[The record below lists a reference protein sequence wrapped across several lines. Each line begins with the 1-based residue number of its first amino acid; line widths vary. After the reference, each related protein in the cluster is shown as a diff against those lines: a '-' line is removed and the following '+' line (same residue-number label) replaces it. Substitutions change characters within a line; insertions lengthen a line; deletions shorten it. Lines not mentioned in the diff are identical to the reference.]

1 MLRIYDSDKNEINL
15 NDKTLFNGG
24 FTKIQ
29 IILIISILFNDGN
42 NQSNNN

>member
-15 NDKTLFNGG
+15 NDKTLFN
-24 FTKIQ
+24 
-29 IILIISILFNDGN
+29 DGN